1 MKCYFRLIIRDLRNE
16 IEVFNVEFI
25 KKQFL
30 KFYYICK
37 NINMLPSKKYL
48 SITALLFLLLS
59 CQSEIDEQDNN
70 PQGTITNASPLT
82 SYLQRVAMVQTVQDN
97 IIDGS
102 TYCTI
107 KLPYTVTVNN
117 TQIALNTTA
126 DYQKVIDNINANTYD
141 DDIVKIDFPVTMV
154 YYNYIEKL
162 IPNEADFDSLI
173 DYWNQYPDL
182 LSKINGLN
190 INYPITIN
198 IYNSANQVGSSQSI
212 ISDQAFFNFIKNLNG
227 SQYISLKY
235 PISIVDYNNQTKSI
249 TNNLEFE
256 NAIKYAI
263 DYCPENN
270 IVTLDLTAVITKGTW
285 EIPYYFDDLE
295 KTASYSG
302 YSFVFKSD
310 KSVTATKGAVSET
323 GQWETTVQNGIKELK
338 LTFSSELISKLNNNW
353 KLFEFNNSQIRL
365 RDTSKSTNYLYF
377 EKK

>member
-1 MKCYFRLIIRDLRNE
+1 MFP
-16 IEVFNVEFI
+16 F
-25 KKQFL
+25 
-30 KFYYICK
+30 
-37 NINMLPSKKYL
+37 KKYL
-48 SITALLFLLLS
+48 SIIVFLFLLS
-59 CQSEIDEQDNN
+59 CQNEIDEQGNN
-70 PQGTITNASPLT
+70 TAQGTVTNASPLT
-82 SYLQRVAMVQTVQDN
+82 TYLQRVAMVQTVQDN

-117 TQIALNTTA
+117 TQIAVNTTA
-126 DYQKVIDNINANTYD
+126 DYQKVADNINASTTD

-154 YYNYIEKL
+154 YYNYIQKV

-173 DYWNQYPDL
+173 NYWNQYPDL

-198 IYNSANQVGSSQSI
+198 SYNSANQIASSQSI
-212 ISDQAFFNFIKNLNG
+212 ISDQAFFNFIKNLNA
-227 SQYISLKY
+227 SQYISLQY
-235 PISIVDYNNQTKSI
+235 PISIVDYHGQTKSV

-270 IVTLDLTAVITKGTW
+270 IVTLDLTEVITKGSW
-285 EIPYYFDDLE
+285 EIPYFFSGSE
-295 KTASYSG
+295 KTASYTG

-310 KSVTATKGAVSET
+310 KSVVATKGGVSET
-323 GQWETTVQNGIKELK
+323 GQWENTVQSGVKELK
-338 LTFSSELISKLNNNW
+338 LTFSSDLLSKLNNDW

-365 RDTSKSTNYLYF
+365 RDVSNSTNYLYF